1 MRSGGITVK
10 HEVALRL
17 LLVLALFLVA
27 TAAAAQQPTVVYVV
41 RHAERADTTRDPG
54 LSPAGEARAL
64 ALADALRDANV
75 TAIITT
81 QFRRTQL
88 TAAPLAQ
95 ARGLTPHAID
105 AGRDVAGH
113 ARAIADAV
121 RSRSAAGAVLVVG
134 HSNTINAIVGALGGP
149 VIASYCD
156 TDYDNLLIVTIQ
168 ATGEVS
174 LARGLYGAADA
185 SPADCRR

>member
-1 MRSGGITVK
+1 MRLS
-10 HEVALRL
+10 
-17 LLVLALFLVA
+17 LVLALSLA
-27 TAAAAQQPTVVYVV
+27 ASAAAAQQPTVVYVV

-54 LSPAGEARAL
+54 LSPEGEARAL

-81 QFRRTQL
+81 QFRRTAQ

-95 ARGLTPHAID
+95 ARGLTPQVAQ
-105 AGRDVAGH
+105 AGRDVPAH
-113 ARAIADAV
+113 ARAIAEMV
-121 RSRSAAGAVLVVG
+121 RTRSAAGAVLVVG

-156 TDYDNLLIVTIQ
+156 SDYDNLLIVTIQ

-174 LARGLYGAADA
+174 LARGLYGAADT